1 MSNNKRGGV
10 NGFGLKLFAAITSL
24 LLAASVITTGVCFGT
39 GAWQLAPKDE
49 PVQEQQ
55 GNEEAGGAIISEVEQ
70 NGISLMSAKVAAA
83 DYADYGVSTLAETA
97 YTLTATIMPEDAFDK
112 TVDWSI
118 AFADP
123 SSSWANGKTVTDYVT
138 VTPSSNGS
146 LTATV
151 QCLQDFG
158 EQIIVTVTSRN
169 NSSAKATCTVDYVK
183 RVESVGFTSGAENGG
198 TYYDIINVKSNIQG
212 GLVYS
217 SLDISYSDFTIDNT
231 FTERVY
237 MSAYDSVLDDI
248 GDDIGESLA
257 ARRAQYNQGSYGNTI
272 SYFSCIADEGM
283 NLVSSSVRSE
293 IIYWMI
299 DNPSTDVFCVEIELD
314 SSYSSDYDY
323 SVAIPIHFSQGNLA
337 INVSNINLNHSSIV
351 F

>member
-1 MSNNKRGGV
+1 MRRYSNKGV
-10 NGFGLKLFAAITSL
+10 IAAIIAVV
-24 LLAASVITTGVCFGT
+24 LAVVLVLVCGIGSSWFTNGDFST
-39 GAWQLAPKDE
+39 WFNSWGKGDE
-49 PVQEQQ
+49 ELEQ
-55 GNEEAGGAIISEVEQ
+55 GNEEGGAVIGEVEE
-70 NGISLMSAKVAAA
+70 NGISLMSAKIASA
-83 DYADYGVSTLAETA
+83 DYAEYGVSPLAETA
-97 YTLTATIMPEDAFDK
+97 YTLTATITPSDAFDK

-118 AFADP
+118 AFDIP
-123 SSSWANGKTVTDYVT
+123 SSTWASGKSVSDYVT

-183 RVESVGFTSGAENGG
+183 RVESVGFISAAENQG
-198 TYYDIINVKSNIQG
+198 TYYDVINVRSNVLG

-248 GDDIGESLA
+248 GNDIGESLA

-272 SYFSCIADEGM
+272 GYFSCIAYEDM

-299 DNPSTDVFCVEIELD
+299 DNPSIDVFCVDIELD
-314 SSYSSDYDY
+314 SSYGSDYDY
-323 SVAIPIHFSQGNLA
+323 SVSIPIHFSSDNLA
-337 INVSNINLNHSSIV
+337 INVSGVSLNDNSIV

>member
-1 MSNNKRGGV
+1 MRRYSNKGV
-10 NGFGLKLFAAITSL
+10 IAAIIAVV
-24 LLAASVITTGVCFGT
+24 LAVVLVLVCGIGSSWFTNGDFST
-39 GAWQLAPKDE
+39 WFNSWGKGDE
-49 PVQEQQ
+49 ELEQ
-55 GNEEAGGAIISEVEQ
+55 GNEEGGAVIGEVKE
-70 NGISLMSAKVAAA
+70 NGISLMSAKIASA
-83 DYADYGVSTLAETA
+83 DYAEYGVSPLAETA
-97 YTLTATIMPEDAFDK
+97 YTLTATIMPSDAFDK

-118 AFADP
+118 AFANP
-123 SSSWANGKTVTDYVT
+123 SSAWASGKTVTDYVT

-183 RVESVGFTSGAENGG
+183 RVESVGFVSNSENSG

-212 GLVYS
+212 SLGYSGLE
-217 SLDISYSDFTIDNT
+217 ITYSDFTIDNN
-231 FTERVY
+231 FTESVY
-237 MSAYDSVLDDI
+237 LSAYQSVLDDI
-248 GDDIGESLA
+248 GDDIGEDLNV
-257 ARRAQYNQGSYGNTI
+257 RRALYSHADVGM
-272 SYFSCIADEGM
+272 SYFSCIADEVM

-314 SSYSSDYDY
+314 SSYGSDYDY
-323 SVAIPIHFSQGNLA
+323 SVAIPIHFSSGNLA
-337 INVSNINLNHSSIV
+337 INVSGVSLNDNSIV

>member
-97 YTLTATIMPEDAFDK
+97 YTLTATITPDDAFDK

-118 AFADP
+118 AFANP

-138 VTPSSNGS
+138 VTPSSDGS

-212 GLVYS
+212 GLVYTG
-217 SLDISYSDFTIDNT
+217 LDITYSDFTIDNT
-231 FTERVY
+231 FTEKVY
-237 MSAYDSVLDDI
+237 MSANQSVLDDI
-248 GDDIGESLA
+248 GDDIGENLA
-257 ARRAQYNQGSYGNTI
+257 ARRAQYNHGSNGNTI
-272 SYFSCIADEGM
+272 GYFDCIADEGM

-314 SSYSSDYDY
+314 SSYGSDYDY

-337 INVSNINLNHSSIV
+337 INVNDIDLNHSSIV
-351 F
+351 I

>member
-1 MSNNKRGGV
+1 MSNNKRGGG

-39 GAWQLAPKDE
+39 GIWQVTPDE

-55 GNEEAGGAIISEVEQ
+55 GNEEAGGAIIGIGEE
-70 NGISLMSAKVAAA
+70 NGISLMSAQIATA
-83 DYADYGVSTLAETA
+83 DYTDYGVSTLAETA
-97 YTLTATIMPEDAFDK
+97 YTLTATITPEDAFDK

-118 AFADP
+118 AFANP

-183 RVESVGFTSGAENGG
+183 RVKGVGFTSGAENSG
-198 TYYDIINVKSNIQG
+198 TYYDIINVRSNIQG
-212 GLVYS
+212 
-217 SLDISYSDFTIDNT
+217 SLIFDSLELSYSDYTINNT
-231 FTERVY
+231 FTEKVY
-237 MSAYDSVLDDI
+237 MSANQSVLDDI
-248 GDDIGESLA
+248 GDDIGENLA
-257 ARRAQYNQGSYGNTI
+257 VRRAQYNQGSYSNTI
-272 SYFSCIADEGM
+272 GYFDCIADEGM
-283 NLVSSSVRSE
+283 SLVSSSVRSE
-293 IIYWMI
+293 IIYWMY

-314 SSYSSDYDY
+314 SSYGSDYDY

-337 INVSNINLNHSSIV
+337 INVNDIDLNHSSIV